1 MPAVRLKGI
10 NTVHKRLADGTV
22 ATYYYHRRTG
32 KRLRGEPGT
41 GEFSVSLAEAEK
53 LAPDR
58 LAGTIAGLIKDFR
71 TSKKWDKY
79 RNSTREIMSFNLDAA
94 ERKFGAVPLDLIDRD
109 GFYRDVADWRDKLSG
124 KTPRAADAK
133 VSALKTVFSWGAA
146 NKKIKANP
154 IANMERVYRADRSD
168 IIWLPEHVEAFEERA
183 PAELR
188 NLLTVALHTG
198 QRRGDIFALTWNQYD
213 GRAITL
219 RQSKTRA
226 RVYLPCTEALRSML
240 DSLPRRQA
248 TILLDARNKPWTPAT
263 FRTVWDKTLAGL
275 PTLSHLHFHDAR
287 GTAVTMLSEAGCTPQ
302 EIAAITGHTLAGVE
316 RILEAYLA
324 RTRPLAESA
333 IRKLEEHRRNK
344 SCKPSCKP
352 GSSKTS

>member
-1 MPAVRLKGI
+1 MPAIRLKGI
-10 NTVHKRLADGTV
+10 NTVHKRLADGTI
-22 ATYYYHRRTG
+22 AIYYYHRRTG
-32 KRLRGEPGT
+32 RRLHGEPGT
-41 GEFSVSLAEAEK
+41 GEFSVSLAEAER

-71 TSKKWDKY
+71 TSKKWEKY
-79 RNSTREIMSFNLDAA
+79 RDSTREIMSFNLDAA
-94 ERKFGAVPLDLIDRD
+94 ELRFGAVPLDLIDRD
-109 GFYRDVADWRDKLSG
+109 GFYRDVAGWRDKLST

-146 NKKIKANP
+146 NKKIKSNP
-154 IANMERVYRADRSD
+154 IANMERVYTADRSD
-168 IIWLPEHVEAFEERA
+168 IIWLPEHIEAFEERA

-226 RVYLPCTEALRSML
+226 RVYLPCTEALRALL
-240 DSLPRRQA
+240 DGLPRKQA
-248 TILLDARNKPWTPAT
+248 AILLDAQNKPWTPAT
-263 FRTVWDKTLAGL
+263 FRTAWDRTLADL
-275 PTLSHLHFHDAR
+275 PALSHLHFHDTR

-324 RTRPLAESA
+324 RTRPLAENA